1 MLLQDACKLF
11 HILQEKLHFSARLAR
26 FSVRSCNSCKK
37 NAYKICIYLAR
48 RFLLDYA
55 GGVPGGFSRL
65 PRSTEGSDN
74 CDNCVAIQDFELCH
88 STSIPREATL
98 CVLGYSQAGGYEGGY
113 MR

>member
-1 MLLQDACKLF
+1 M
-11 HILQEKLHFSARLAR
+11 
-26 FSVRSCNSCKK
+26 
-37 NAYKICIYLAR
+37 LAR
-48 RFLLDYA
+48 RFLLGYA

-98 CVLGYSQAGGYEGGY
+98 GVLGYSQAGGYEGGY
-113 MR
+113 MRRFRMQKLVRLIPAFTSL